1 MPRERDAR
9 VDFFRGLALIFIF
22 IDHVQENVLQYA
34 TMQNFGFADAADVFV
49 GLAGYAS
56 FLAYTRVFDGQGW
69 GAGLMKVGKRVSTLY
84 LAHVVFLVA
93 CVAALVVAALFLDN
107 PIYQDVLDLEPFFDE
122 PLRTLRKA
130 LLLTHQPAMMDILPL
145 YVVLLLWFPV
155 LLLLMRIHVLVA
167 LGTSAALW
175 LAANR
180 LGWNLPTYPENDGWY
195 FNPFAWQLLFSL
207 GAIAAYFASRRALP
221 GRSLWLTVPA
231 ISIVLYALLAAA
243 PWTVVPALDEARLL
257 PAPDALLGE
266 QNKQLLSLWRVAQLA
281 ALAYLA
287 ASLVPASANWLNN
300 PLAQRLIDCGRRSL
314 PVFCLGVA
322 LSMAGTLAMA
332 AHGDGWGSQIAVNT
346 VGIAL
351 LLSTGWALARLAQ
364 RKAVRRRVEARPA

>member
-22 IDHVQENVLQYA
+22 IDHVQDNVLQYA
-34 TMQNFGFADAADVFV
+34 TMQSFGFADAADVFV
-49 GLAGYAS
+49 ALAGYAS

-69 GAGLMKVGKRVSTLY
+69 GAGLVKVGKRIGTLY
-84 LAHVVFLVA
+84 LAHILFLVA

-107 PIYQDVLDLEPFFDE
+107 PIYQDILDLEPFFNE
-122 PLRTLRKA
+122 PMRALRKA
-130 LLLTHQPAMMDILPL
+130 LLLTHQPGMMDILPL
-145 YVVLLLWFPV
+145 YVVLLLWFPI
-155 LLLLMRIHVLVA
+155 LLLLMRIHVVVA
-167 LGTSAALW
+167 LAASAALW

-180 LGWNLPTYPENDGWY
+180 LGWNLPTYPENEGWY

-207 GAIAAYFASRRALP
+207 GAIAAYFASRQALP
-221 GRSLWLTVPA
+221 GRSLWLTLPA
-231 ISIVLYALLAAA
+231 IGIVLYALLAAA
-243 PWTVVPALDEARLL
+243 PWTAVPALDEARLF

-287 ASLVPASANWLNN
+287 ASLVPASANWLSN

-332 AHGDGWGSQIAVNT
+332 QHGDGWGSQIAVNT

-351 LLSTGWALARLAQ
+351 LLCTGWALARLAQ
-364 RKAVRRRVEARPA
+364 RKAARRRVATRPA